1 MAALSSA
8 SHFWEECIEWTSFL
22 FPCLHGEGT
31 RALHILPIS
40 EKGCVQDP
48 LYPCPYPVLQVRF
61 PMLSLWCGRGVQ
73 PCLIPISCRAALFQ
87 HSCIHN
93 FFVMPFGS
101 SHHRWLFG
109 GEEVCSVPCLDVVLT
124 DLLGS
129 PCFLLPAQSWLLFWG
144 ASTM

>member
-1 MAALSSA
+1 MEKERELSTFCPSL
-8 SHFWEECIEWTSFL
+8 S
-22 FPCLHGEGT
+22 
-31 RALHILPIS
+31 
-40 EKGCVQDP
+40 KGCVQDP

-61 PMLSLWCGRGVQ
+61 PMLNLCFRRGVQ

-87 HSCIHN
+87 HSCIHH

-129 PCFLLPAQSWLLFWG
+129 PCFLYLHKVGCCSGEQVPCKASSLKDLLSLLCFVQI
-144 ASTM
+144 SYI